1 MTATDST
8 AASTGQS
15 RRKGRHPLVGA
26 SVSLLLTAALLAWL
40 GSAASD
46 FGPASAGRDLAW
58 PLTRILLLVGVGL
71 IVGQVVEAT
80 GWTRHM
86 ARLAGPMFRFAHL
99 GSRCSAA
106 FTSAF
111 FSGVAANAML
121 VDYYREGSI
130 GKGQLYLTN
139 FVNHLPTFFLHLPTT
154 LFIVLPLAGAAGG
167 IYMGL
172 VFAAIILRTCC
183 FLLLGR
189 FILPPPEEPRDQEPS
204 RPSSR
209 REGLRN
215 IADRVRR
222 RVPRRFLGIVQYVVP
237 IYIFVYTL
245 TQLGAFD
252 AMRQILAG
260 TAVGAVF
267 PVESLSMVIVAFL
280 ADYTSGF
287 ATAGALLEN
296 GVLGLH
302 QAALAMLLG
311 NVIAFPV
318 RALRHQLPRYLGIY
332 SPGMGTQILLLGQLA
347 RVISLLLVGGIY
359 GMFTLPFTL

>member
-1 MTATDST
+1 MMATERT
-8 AASTGQS
+8 EANTWQS
-15 RRKGRHPLVGA
+15 RRKGRHPFVGI
-26 SVSLLLTAALLAWL
+26 SVSLLASAALLTWL
-40 GSAASD
+40 SSAASD
-46 FGPASAGRDLAW
+46 WGPAAAGNDLAW
-58 PLTRILLLVGVGL
+58 PLSRILLLVGVGL

-80 GWTRHM
+80 GWTRHL
-86 ARLAGPMFRFAHL
+86 ARLAGPIFRFAHL

-111 FSGVAANAML
+111 FSGVTANAML
-121 VDYYREGSI
+121 VDSYREGNI
-130 GKGQLYLTN
+130 GKGQLFLTN
-139 FVNHLPTFFLHLPTT
+139 FLNHLPAFFLHLPTT
-154 LFIVLPLAGAAGG
+154 LFIVLPLAGLAGG

-183 FLLLGR
+183 FLLVGR
-189 FILPPPEEPRDQEPS
+189 FFLPLPEEPWEKQ
-204 RPSSR
+204 SSGFSSP
-209 REGLRN
+209 REGLRQVM
-215 IADRVRR
+215 DQLRR

-245 TQLGAFD
+245 THLGAFD
-252 AMRQILAG
+252 AMRQVLSG
-260 TAVGAVF
+260 TALGAVL

-280 ADYTSGF
+280 ADYASGF

-332 SPGMGTQILLLGQLA
+332 TPAMGTQILLLGQLA
-347 RVISLLLVGGIY
+347 RVLSLLLVGGIY
-359 GMFTLPFTL
+359 GVFTLPFAV

>member
-1 MTATDST
+1 MST
-8 AASTGQS
+8 TGGTQAKTS
-15 RRKGRHPLVGA
+15 RTRRGKRNPLLGL
-26 SVSLLLTAALLAWL
+26 SVALLLSAALLVWL
-40 GSAASD
+40 TRVGDLGTAA
-46 FGPASAGRDLAW
+46 AVEDLAW

-80 GWTRHM
+80 GWTKHL
-86 ARLAGPMFRFAHL
+86 ARLAGPMFRFANL
-99 GSRCSAA
+99 GSRCGAA
-106 FTSAF
+106 FTTAF

-121 VDYYREGSI
+121 VDTYREGNI
-130 GKGQLYLTN
+130 GKGHLFLTN
-139 FVNHLPTFFLHLPTT
+139 FVNHFPAFFLHLPTT
-154 LFIVLPLAGAAGG
+154 LFIVLPLAGLAGG

-172 VFAAIILRTCC
+172 VFTAVILRTCC
-183 FLLLGR
+183 FLLVGR
-189 FILPPPEEPRDQEPS
+189 LFLAAPSEPEDQEPGAA
-204 RPSSR
+204 SSP
-209 REGLRN
+209 REGLKNVAAQLR
-215 IADRVRR
+215 D

-252 AMRQILAG
+252 ALRQVLSG

-267 PVESLSMVIVAFL
+267 PVESLSMVIIAFL

-302 QAALAMLLG
+302 QGALALLLG
-311 NVIAFPV
+311 NVVAFPV

-332 SPGMGTQILLLGQLA
+332 TPGMGTQILLLGQLA
-347 RVISLLLVGGIY
+347 RVLSLLVVGGIY
-359 GMFTLPFTL
+359 GLFTLPFTV